1 VRGFLFTGPKGLR
14 SLGRTVP
21 HYFKEATTMQE
32 RVISFIVTNQPG
44 VLCRIS
50 GLISRRGFN
59 IDSLTVGTTA
69 DPSLSRITIVMYAD
83 DSVIEQVIKQFDKL
97 LDVKAIKEIPRDKGA
112 MREIALLKLYLG
124 EDRRQL
130 MEDIAARGG
139 VVMDIGEATVTIQ
152 LTGTVSFIND
162 SIETLRKYGFAE
174 IARTGM
180 VALERGDTQL
190 YTGDE

>member
-1 VRGFLFTGPKGLR
+1 
-14 SLGRTVP
+14 
-21 HYFKEATTMQE
+21 MQQQ
-32 RVISFIVTNQPG
+32 RVISFIVSNQPG

-59 IDSLTVGTTA
+59 IDSLTVGVTA

-97 LDVKAIKEIPRDKGA
+97 LDVKAIKEIPPEKGA
-112 MREIALLKLYLG
+112 MREVALMKLSLG
-124 EDRRQL
+124 DDRREL

-139 VVMDIGEATVTIQ
+139 VVLDIGETTTTIQ
-152 LTGTVSFIND
+152 LTGTVSFINE
-162 SIETLRKYGFAE
+162 SIETLRKYGIAE

-180 VALERGDTQL
+180 VALERGDSVLNGEFGQP
-190 YTGDE
+190 ENNF